1 MDRISIEVRKRKFF
15 TLTLQGLYL
24 RGNELSI
31 DMMNAKKIKKSVK
44 HANFHITNAALKYT
58 LNVNDDNG
66 TLDNALK

>member
-1 MDRISIEVRKRKFF
+1 M
-15 TLTLQGLYL
+15 
-24 RGNELSI
+24 
-31 DMMNAKKIKKSVK
+31 SVK